1 MCLKYGVEN
10 PKKHPQN
17 VPGRFYVTEDCLA
30 CETCQTVAPKNF
42 RYGNDGLSYVFKQ
55 PSDPEEVKQCEEAV
69 FLCPL
74 EAVRDGGGE
83 MDEQPRNQT
92 FRVGDTVRIV
102 SGPFVSFTGKIEGIN
117 QSKALLQVKVA
128 IYGRNTPI
136 RLNFAD
142 VEVVST
148 S

>member
-1 MCLKYGVEN
+1 MDS
-10 PKKHPQN
+10 KKHPQN
-17 VPGRFYVTEDCLA
+17 VPGRFYVTDDCLS
-30 CETCQTVAPKNF
+30 CETCQFVAPKNF
-42 RYGNDGLSYVFKQ
+42 RYGDNGFSYVFKQ
-55 PSDPEEVKQCEEAV
+55 PGNPEEVKQCEEAV
-69 FLCPL
+69 LGCPL
-74 EAVRDGGGE
+74 EAVRGDGGE
-83 MDEQPRNQT
+83 MDEHPRNQI

-117 QSKALLQVKVA
+117 QSKALLHVKIA

-136 RLNFAD
+136 RLNFSD